1 MDQRFSQES
10 LKILGSFGVFQPSRF
25 NMNLEDGLKHIE
37 RLCSFYD
44 LDCSATKSQYQLLL
58 KQQQPAQL
66 HMRCYSCCEG
76 QGFTRS
82 IQICTNSIDWWLQS
96 QWQQPHVNAHSVSCM
111 ALIKNQ
117 LRSTMGQ
124 KRLEGLM
131 ILWVESDITECFSFE
146 DVIKRFSVMAPCRS
160 NFGHVEHWS
169 TCTVF
174 FY

>member
-10 LKILGSFGVFQPSRF
+10 LKILGSFSVLQPSRF
-25 NMNLEDGLKHIE
+25 NMNLEDGLKHID

-58 KQQQPAQL
+58 HHEAATTCTTAYEVLQL
-66 HMRCYSCCEG
+66 LR
-76 QGFTRS
+76 RS
-82 IQICTNSIDWWLQS
+82 RL
-96 QWQQPHVNAHSVSCM
+96 HSVYPNLHQLYRLMATIPVTTATCERSFSKL

-131 ILWVESDITECFSFE
+131 ILSVESDITECLSFE
-146 DVIKRFSVMAPCRS
+146 DVIKRFSVMAPRRS
-160 NFGHVEHWS
+160 NFGHVEH
-169 TCTVF
+169 
-174 FY
+174 